1 LFLQLI
7 DELPNVD
14 FVTPF
19 FHWEMIEA
27 DKDDNKY
34 VDCMVAGQADFLVT
48 ADKHFNILNQIEFPE
63 LKVIDLE
70 SFSKLLRR
78 E

>member
-1 LFLQLI
+1 
-7 DELPNVD
+7 
-14 FVTPF
+14 
-19 FHWEMIEA
+19 
-27 DKDDNKY
+27 
-34 VDCMVAGQADFLVT
+34 MVAGQADFLVT